1 MLKYFTLIGILGFT
15 IILFS
20 FQNITDKFI
29 PSVTLKDMMG
39 KQVNSSELT
48 NGDHPFIIAFWGSY
62 CPHCH
67 EELENISE
75 VYEDWQDELGVKLI
89 AIAIDDARTSKKV
102 KPYVN
107 GKGWD
112 YEVYLDENNSMM
124 KALSVNKLPY
134 IVVADTTG
142 KIVFE
147 RFQYYDGAEEELY
160 EFINNIIEK

>member
-1 MLKYFTLIGILGFT
+1 MLKYFILIGILGFT
-15 IILFS
+15 IFLFS
-20 FQNITDKFI
+20 FQSKADKVI

-48 NGDHPFIIAFWGSY
+48 NGDRPFIIAFWGSY

-107 GKGWD
+107 GRGWEF
-112 YEVYLDENNSMM
+112 EVYLDENNGMM
-124 KALSVNKLPY
+124 KALSVTNLPY
-134 IVVADTTG
+134 IVVVDTTG

-147 RFQYYDGAEEELY
+147 RFQYYDRAEDDLY
-160 EFINNIIEK
+160 DFISKL